1 MVKEPSTIQA
11 GLVTACFGNRG
22 YLDTGDG
29 ERQRYILKGRRI
41 RAVCGDRVS
50 WEPQKQGAELLVTAV
65 LDRDN
70 LLQRPNSRGK
80 AEALAANLSR
90 LVVVMA
96 AEPEPDFFIADRY
109 LCAAELMPAA
119 AVIVWNKTDLG
130 TTAPNE
136 LDDYRRLGYPVV
148 ATSVTE
154 NQGITELSNILAEGI
169 SMLAGQSGVGKS
181 SLINSLVPT
190 AEVAVGELSA
200 ASGEGKHTTTASM
213 MHSLQNGGR
222 LIDTP
227 GVREFAP
234 AISNTT
240 SIQLGYREISQLAIK
255 CRFSNC
261 QHLREPDCAVKEA
274 VETAAISKR
283 RYASYKRLVNSSNA
297 RDKLR

>member
-1 MVKEPSTIQA
+1 MVKTPASIQS
-11 GLVTACFGNRG
+11 GLVTACFGRRG

-29 ERQRYILKGRRI
+29 ERQRYILKGRKN

-50 WEPQKQGAELLVTAV
+50 WEKQAQGAELLVTAV

-70 LLQRPNSRGK
+70 LLQRPDGRGK
-80 AEALAANLSR
+80 AEPMAANLSR

-96 AEPEPDFFIADRY
+96 PEPEPDFFIADRY

>member
-70 LLQRPNSRGK
+70 LLQRPDGRGK
-80 AEALAANLSR
+80 AEPMAANLSR